1 VVIPDEFSA
10 ATLDNTDIF
19 VRIIELPTVT
29 GGTWVSFGNE
39 SAVEYNLTATGF
51 TGGSVLSTTFINGTG
66 QGNSYLFP
74 ERSITQLLRNTTT
87 TLGDTSGN
95 FLIAV
100 ASVGSNKAGFASL
113 GWIEV
118 R

>member
-1 VVIPDEFSA
+1 MSFNDGSA
-10 ATLDNTDIF
+10 I
-19 VRIIELPTVT
+19 
-29 GGTWVSFGNE
+29 
-39 SAVEYNLTATGF
+39 EYNLTASGF
-51 TGGSVLSTTFINGTG
+51 TGGSVLSTTFVNGTG
-66 QGNSYLFP
+66 QGQSYLFA

-87 TLGDTSGN
+87 TLGDTSGT

-100 ASVGSNKAGFASL
+100 ASTGANKKGFASL